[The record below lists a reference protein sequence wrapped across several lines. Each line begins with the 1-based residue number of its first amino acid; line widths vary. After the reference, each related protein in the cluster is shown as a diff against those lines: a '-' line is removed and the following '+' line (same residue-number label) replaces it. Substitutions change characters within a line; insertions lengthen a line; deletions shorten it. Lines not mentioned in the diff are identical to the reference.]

1 MASYRH
7 LSQDTKPRFESPAK
21 VFAKLKSRVQ
31 REARCANEEGFTGKD
46 FLCNVRDKHGGEFK
60 SPRRRA
66 ESTWIT
72 DELKENQRF
81 GSYRN
86 EVHAMTISPI
96 SSPQKTFSCSLSNIG
111 HKPAD
116 EISPVTER
124 GHGYT
129 PRQRAFLESTAV
141 SQPDFLV
148 GQQIHTEP
156 PQIRDL
162 GGFNV
167 TSRTP
172 VKMQPVDNSGL
183 YEGCAPLMSPVHRFT
198 PMSLRKRKWEPLGC
212 NNIDN
217 SIREISSEIIS
228 HPKGRKPS
236 RVSSEDDT
244 HQNTC
249 MEDLGHVSQFSV
261 DQPEMNQV
269 TCEHVFKPPRSIA
282 KKRCHDFSEKGP
294 PMSPAKM
301 FAYMKER
308 ERQKGQQEVFNISSS
323 TRDLIGGGFHQSR
336 DPPPSTDDNVGQMG
350 DVSFRGAPE
359 SVASADPSRAGSAGY
374 QSDTDPS
381 EDALNPALPSQPC
394 LFEDPL
400 VLNTPRVS
408 IPRNNEA
415 AFKRN
420 KWPQR
425 TKFPSESVVYLGK
438 WFLRRNHK
446 GLFVDGIRREENIPW
461 NSNII
466 VDRVSNYVLKTVSG
480 KVYILVGKM
489 NLDVDVGFPKW
500 FLKKFV
506 NGFPQNWKALYEK
519 FLSES
524 QHRETGRDIAAK
536 SKPGASN
543 TGLSVKRQRRNP
555 LKTPASSPPA
565 PSSTTQVSRSGRVI
579 KPPLEY
585 WKGGRVILDA
595 QMNVTIHECY
605 DTSIC
610 IPEVTKEVARA
621 SQKPAHVFLPCSEG
635 RKQCQSAIINEA
647 PVPLRKVKA
656 PARKRDRAMVKP
668 TNSPGSPVETVGG
681 PEEQSGRRTSS
692 RQRHQAATRMS
703 HVDTVPQKQ
712 SKPEKTLTRRSKKR
726 TPDNTSPVARVLR
739 RKPEV
744 PSSSESPA
752 ATDKTSPDQS
762 STDDSSTSRKKR
774 GRQAHRKTG
783 EKSQPNPSSESEGSG
798 KELRKRTRVTK
809 NRNAAQT
816 QTQTKHEQS
825 ERKKATQP
833 EKPLAKSTQS
843 GKKQKAEKG
852 NLSIPHERD
861 EEEWTKAELM
871 RLTEAVTFYPK
882 HMAGYWAKVAR
893 IVGTRSAE
901 ECHNQHTS
909 QGTSQTPAKKPKKRK
924 EEAPKHPVTDNPVIS
939 ARVGTLKRKQ
949 QVRQFLETMPKED
962 VDDVFSS
969 AYMQTKR
976 FEMPSI
982 CPSEDN
988 DFTLADLE
996 PTTPISAGFPEVK
1009 TPQCL
1014 HITPGM
1020 MGSPNRSTDDKYVFQ
1035 LQKRMKKRQFNVCK
1049 QAPPA
1054 KTLTPTPSVK
1064 KAMRRCGT
1072 TENDTFVVWEMFPGN
1087 DGGLC
1092 ESGEEEDFYFSDND

>member
-7 LSQDTKPRFESPAK
+7 LSQHTKPRFESPAK

-31 REARCANEEGFTGKD
+31 REARCATEEGFTGKD
-46 FLCNVRDKHGGEFK
+46 LLCNARYKHGGEFK
-60 SPRRRA
+60 SPRKRA
-66 ESTWIT
+66 ESTWIF
-72 DELKENQRF
+72 DEHKESQRF

-96 SSPQKTFSCSLSNIG
+96 SSPQKTFSCSNIS
-111 HKPAD
+111 HKTAD
-116 EISPVTER
+116 EISPMTER

-141 SQPDFLV
+141 SQPHFLV
-148 GQQIHTEP
+148 RQQIHTEP

-162 GGFNV
+162 GGFSV

-172 VKMQPVDNSGL
+172 VKMQPVDSSCL
-183 YEGCAPLMSPVHRFT
+183 YEEGCAPLMSPVHRFP
-198 PMSLRKRKWEPLGC
+198 PMSLRKRKWEPLGY
-212 NNIDN
+212 NNIGN
-217 SIREISSEIIS
+217 SIREISSEVIS
-228 HPKGRKPS
+228 QPKGQKPS
-236 RVSSEDDT
+236 RVLSEDDT
-244 HQNTC
+244 HNNTC
-249 MEDLGHVSQFSV
+249 MEDLGHISRFSV

-282 KKRCHDFSEKGP
+282 KKRCHDLSEKGP

-308 ERQKGQQEVFNISSS
+308 ERQKEQQEVFNVSSS
-323 TRDLIGGGFHQSR
+323 TRDLFGGGFHQSR
-336 DPPPSTDDNVGQMG
+336 APPPSSDDNVGQMG
-350 DVSFRGAPE
+350 DITFRGSPE
-359 SVASADPSRAGSAGY
+359 SVATADPSRAESAGC

-381 EDALNPALPSQPC
+381 EDAQTPALPSQPC

-408 IPRNNEA
+408 IPRNNEGV
-415 AFKRN
+415 FKRN

-425 TKFPSESVVYLGK
+425 TKFPSESVVYLSK

-466 VDRVSNYVLKTVSG
+466 VDRVSNYVLKTVTG
-480 KVYILVGKM
+480 RVYILVGKM

-506 NGFPQNWKALYEK
+506 NGFPQNWKALYGK

-524 QHRETGRDIAAK
+524 KQETSRDMAAK
-536 SKPGASN
+536 TKPDASSA
-543 TGLSVKRQRRNP
+543 GLSVKRQRRKP

-565 PSSTTQVSRSGRVI
+565 PSSSTQVSRSGRVI

-610 IPEVTKEVARA
+610 IPEVTKKVARA
-621 SQKPAHVFLPCSEG
+621 SKKPAHVFVPCNEG
-635 RKQCQSAIINEA
+635 RKQCPTASINEA

-656 PARKRDRAMVKP
+656 PARKRDRATVKP
-668 TNSPGSPVETVGG
+668 TNSPESPVETISS
-681 PEEQSGRRTSS
+681 PEEPGRRTSS

-712 SKPEKTLTRRSKKR
+712 SKPEKTSTRRSKKQ
-726 TPDNTSPVARVLR
+726 TPDKTSPVARALR

-744 PSSSESPA
+744 RSSSESPA
-752 ATDKTSPDQS
+752 AADETSPDQS
-762 STDDSSTSRKKR
+762 STDDSPTSRKKR
-774 GRQAHRKTG
+774 GKAAHRKRG
-783 EKSQPNPSSESEGSG
+783 EKSQPSPSSESEGSR

-809 NRNAAQT
+809 NRNVA

-825 ERKKATQP
+825 EHKKASQP
-833 EKPLAKSTQS
+833 ERPLAKTTQS
-843 GKKQKAEKG
+843 GKKQKADKG
-852 NLSIPHERD
+852 NSRISHEQD
-861 EEEWTKAELM
+861 EEEWTEAELM

-909 QGTSQTPAKKPKKRK
+909 QGTSQTPVKKPKKRK
-924 EEAPKHPVTDNPVIS
+924 EEAPKHPDNPVIS

-962 VDDVFSS
+962 VDDVFST

-996 PTTPISAGFPEVK
+996 PTTPISTGFPEVK

-1049 QAPPA
+1049 QALPA
-1054 KTLTPTPSVK
+1054 KNLTPTPSVK